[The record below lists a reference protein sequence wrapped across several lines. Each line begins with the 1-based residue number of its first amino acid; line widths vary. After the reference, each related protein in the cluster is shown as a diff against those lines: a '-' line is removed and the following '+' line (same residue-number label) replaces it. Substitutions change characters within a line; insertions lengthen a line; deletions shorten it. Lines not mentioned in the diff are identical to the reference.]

1 MQNAKTVNTPL
12 TAHFRLSSTLS
23 PQSDD
28 DVAYMSQV
36 PYSSVVGSLMYAM
49 VCSCPDL
56 SYAISIYMANPGKEH
71 RKIVEWIFKYLCGT
85 TNVCLHFRRIRGGVV
100 GYVDSN
106 FASDLD
112 KKKIS
117 YRVCFY
123 YWWLCY

>member
-56 SYAISIYMANPGKEH
+56 SYATSAVNRYMANPGKEH
-71 RKIVEWIFKYLCGT
+71 RKTV
-85 TNVCLHFRRIRGGVV
+85 
-100 GYVDSN
+100 
-106 FASDLD
+106 
-112 KKKIS
+112 
-117 YRVCFY
+117 
-123 YWWLCY
+123 